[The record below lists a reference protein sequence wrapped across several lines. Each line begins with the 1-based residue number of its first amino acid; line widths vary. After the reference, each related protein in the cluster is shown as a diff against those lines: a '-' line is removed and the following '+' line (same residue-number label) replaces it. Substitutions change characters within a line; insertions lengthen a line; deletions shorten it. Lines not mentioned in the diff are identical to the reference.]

1 MRKVK
6 LLVVGQVPPPYG
18 GQAIMI
24 QKLLEASYPDIEIF
38 HVPMHFSQK
47 MGEMGNFN
55 IRKSIEVLVSVVRI
69 FRARFLKSCTILYYV
84 PAGLSVSRSFSLLP
98 ILRDMVIL
106 LLTRWLF
113 SKTIFHI
120 HAGGIG
126 QLYNKFPIWLKP
138 LFRQVYWNPDAVIQ
152 LSTMSPNDGELIH
165 ARKTYYVPN
174 GIEDVY
180 FQYAKDELRSTKR
193 ISPTVLY
200 VGGLF
205 ECKGILD
212 LLLAC
217 KILENDGISF
227 SVILMGQGP
236 NEFEKRIV
244 EFIKTNH
251 MSEIVDL
258 IGEKIDSD
266 KWHIFST
273 ADIFCFPTFC
283 PSETFGLVL
292 IEAMMFALPIVSTR
306 WSGIPT
312 IVSDG
317 VHGFLVPP
325 QQPELLA
332 EKLREL
338 TQNSNLR
345 YEMGQKGRERFLQE
359 FTIEKYYERL
369 RRIFLD
375 VANEQQGVVV

>member
-6 LLVVGQVPPPYG
+6 ILVVGQVPPPYG
-18 GQAIMI
+18 GQAIMT
-24 QKLLEASYPDIEIF
+24 QKLLEAGYPDIELL

-55 IRKSIEVLVSVVRI
+55 IRKSMEVLVLVVRI
-69 FRARFLKSCTILYYV
+69 FRARLFNSCRILYYV

-106 LLTRWLF
+106 ILTRWLF
-113 SKTIFHI
+113 PKTIFHL
-120 HAGGIG
+120 HAAGIG
-126 QLYNKFPIWLKP
+126 QHYSRFPGWLKP

-152 LSTMSPNDGELIH
+152 LSTLSPNDGELIH

-180 FQYAKDELRSTKR
+180 FQYSKFEQRSTKR
-193 ISPTVLY
+193 VSPTILY

-217 KILENDGISF
+217 KVLMNDGISF
-227 SVILMGQGP
+227 KLILMGQGP

-244 EFIKTNH
+244 EFIKTNRL
-251 MSEIVDL
+251 SEIVDL
-258 IGEKIDSD
+258 IGEKINGD
-266 KWHIFST
+266 KWRIFST

-292 IEAMMFALPIVSTR
+292 LEAMMFALPIVSTR

-312 IVSDG
+312 VVRDG
-317 VHGFLVPP
+317 DYGFLVPP
-325 QQPELLA
+325 QKPGLLA

-359 FTIEKYYERL
+359 YTIEKYYERL
-369 RRIFLD
+369 RRVFLA
-375 VANEQQGVVV
+375 VADEQQEE